1 MKKDIEQR
9 RWRSLRSKNSDP
21 GKEEYFVDKTRN
33 LGVVA
38 WEKDIKQD
46 MKKKISHLRKS
57 LTYKDIEK
65 DYKTLCQR
73 GLQLL
78 KKGEL
83 GSALQL
89 LDKEPLN
96 NATLH
101 YYTLLHITFWFYICS
116 CLIPRVMLKK
126 FITSIIKS

>member
-9 RWRSLRSKNSDP
+9 RWRSLRSKNSDHC
-21 GKEEYFVDKTRN
+21 KEEYFVDKTRN
-33 LGVVA
+33 VGVVA

-57 LTYKDIEK
+57 LTYKDIER

-83 GSALQL
+83 SSALQL

-96 NATLH
+96 NATLD
-101 YYTLLHITFWFYICS
+101 YFTLLHSTFWF
-116 CLIPRVMLKK
+116 
-126 FITSIIKS
+126 

>member
-1 MKKDIEQR
+1 M
-9 RWRSLRSKNSDP
+9 RSKNSDP
-21 GKEEYFVDKTRN
+21 AKEEYFVDKTRN

-38 WEKDIKQD
+38 WEKDIKHD

-83 GSALQL
+83 SSALQL

-96 NATLH
+96 NVTLH
-101 YYTLLHITFWFYICS
+101 YYTLLHIAFWFYICS
-116 CLIPRVMLKK
+116 C
-126 FITSIIKS
+126 